1 MPNPSN
7 HMIIF
12 KNKNKQKSIRVIS
25 VNEEIRWEDKII
37 ILGLEDLKD
46 HDLNDDLINDVLLN
60 TSLLP
65 SQVVNI
71 IHPNTAEETPGVRY
85 LNNKNDD
92 GSLITKY
99 EEL

>member
-7 HMIIF
+7 HTILF
-12 KNKNKQKSIRVIS
+12 KNKNKQKAIKIISI
-25 VNEEIRWEDKII
+25 NEEIIWKDKII

-46 HDLNDDLINDVLLN
+46 DDLDDSQIKEVLLK

-71 IHPNTAEETPGVRY
+71 IHPNTAEETPGIKYV
-85 LNNKNDD
+85 NNKNDD

-99 EEL
+99 DEL